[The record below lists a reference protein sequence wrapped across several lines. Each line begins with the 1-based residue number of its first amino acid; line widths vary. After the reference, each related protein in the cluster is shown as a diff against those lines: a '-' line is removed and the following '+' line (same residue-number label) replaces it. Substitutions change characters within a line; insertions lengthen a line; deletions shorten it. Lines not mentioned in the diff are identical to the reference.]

1 MRQWSRGLKKM
12 GEYEIFFKESVE
24 KDLRSIPKK
33 DLKKILLRI
42 ETLAKDPRPPGY
54 EKLSGQEKY
63 RIRQGTYRI
72 IYSIQDQEL
81 LVWVVKVGHRKDVY
95 R

>member
-1 MRQWSRGLKKM
+1 M
-12 GEYEIFFKESVE
+12 GEYKIFFKESVE

-33 DLKKILLRI
+33 DLKKILTRI
-42 ETLAKDPRPPGY
+42 EALAQEPRPQGY

-72 IYSIQDQEL
+72 IYSIQEQEL
-81 LVWVVKVGHRKDVY
+81 TVWVVKVGHRKDVY